1 MRWPDHS
8 FIKAFAFP
16 ALAMLL
22 LAGETIAAPDAA
34 VTNATVKATA
44 SAASNA
50 LPDTQAPAINQKID
64 LPVPVGEPVK
74 GIKIPQ
80 YDEKGKM
87 TLCLTADTA
96 KKLNEHQVELG
107 KLKVQFAEKE
117 DQEIIVEIP
126 HSILDLET
134 KILTADT
141 ETTIHRPDFEIIGES
156 AVFDTLARQGTFKG
170 HVHASFLN
178 GTPIDLT
185 VKP

>member
-1 MRWPDHS
+1 
-8 FIKAFAFP
+8 
-16 ALAMLL
+16 MLL
-22 LAGETIAAPDAA
+22 LAGETMASPEAA
-34 VTNATVKATA
+34 VANANVNGP
-44 SAASNA
+44 SSVMSNA
-50 LPDTQAPAINQKID
+50 LPDTQAPAIQQKID

-96 KKLNEHQVELG
+96 KKLDEHQVELG

-141 ETTIHRPDFEIIGES
+141 ETTIHRPDFEIVGES
-156 AVFDTLARQGTFKG
+156 AVFDTLTRQGTFKG

>member
-8 FIKAFAFP
+8 FLFP
-16 ALAMLL
+16 ALALLL
-22 LAGETIAAPDAA
+22 LAGVAIAAPDAT
-34 VTNATVKATA
+34 VTNASA
-44 SAASNA
+44 SVNSTAASNA
-50 LPDTQAPAINQKID
+50 LPDALPAPAINQKID

-96 KKLNEHQVELG
+96 KKLDEHQVELS
-107 KLKVQFAEKE
+107 KLKVQFTEKE

-141 ETTIHRPDFEIIGES
+141 ETTIHRPDFEIVGES
-156 AVFDTLARQGTFKG
+156 ATFDTIARQGSFKG

-178 GTPIDLT
+178 GAPIDLT